1 MNFLMCEF
9 TFLLRSLRESS
20 SFKRKAMFF
29 SLSRTGTCFLE
40 SLVTL
45 EFPWSSW
52 ACLQK
57 RQKFIRNALILDS
70 QTGNKKNESHSDMQ
84 LSNTQG
90 MRSPTFKNITVTY
103 LLWDIS
109 QIIQLTFKVILK
121 YYCTVL
127 QGKLLPSCSQEFD
140 SVLIKEAKKM
150 HWNLYLS

>member
-1 MNFLMCEF
+1 
-9 TFLLRSLRESS
+9 
-20 SFKRKAMFF
+20 
-29 SLSRTGTCFLE
+29 
-40 SLVTL
+40 
-45 EFPWSSW
+45 
-52 ACLQK
+52 
-57 RQKFIRNALILDS
+57 
-70 QTGNKKNESHSDMQ
+70 MQ

-150 HWNLYLS
+150 HWNLYLSQDDSRSDIIKINL